1 MATELTIGKAGRLVI
16 PKPVRERLGLR
27 AGSKV
32 KMTEHQRAVTF
43 EPLESEPSLKR
54 KKGILVHTGKAPPGF
69 DVVRAI
75 EEDREERIRHIL
87 GRE

>member
-32 KMTEHQRAVTF
+32 IMTEHERAVTF
-43 EPLESEPSLKR
+43 EPLENQPKLKR
-54 KKGILVHTGKAPPGF
+54 KKGILVYTGKLPPDF

-75 EEDREERIRHIL
+75 KEEREERIRHIL
-87 GRE
+87 GRG